1 MRKFNTPARVVLAD
15 ENHRINRRAMLMDM
29 IEETLQLRSQED
41 NWILRDRYTD
51 DLCKIEEALDE
62 LERENPKRDEETAKE
77 YYERLG
83 KMLSAKIK
91 EIKGRRK
98 SALKEQQDAAKRE
111 ARERRQSRRQEGYSG
126 DPTDDD
132 DD

>member
-1 MRKFNTPARVVLAD
+1 MRKFNTPREDRITRVILAD

-62 LERENPKRDEETAKE
+62 LMRAKVGDELT
-77 YYERLG
+77 YCVIY
-83 KMLSAKIK
+83 
-91 EIKGRRK
+91 
-98 SALKEQQDAAKRE
+98 
-111 ARERRQSRRQEGYSG
+111 
-126 DPTDDD
+126 
-132 DD
+132 